1 VVVKFGKD
9 IVTNEP
15 VFFIPNLTGLLAVGS
30 EMLKDPKTTK
40 ATLRK
45 VLTREFG
52 GCIDKI

>member
-1 VVVKFGKD
+1 MVVKFGKD